1 VSTPTKREERAIDKA
16 IEETKDTAKKALQ
29 EVKRELPEY
38 TAAFHDYQEQNIN
51 AVKDMTNTFLES
63 QKEVVKSLQAAYRPY
78 AGSPAGMM
86 FWPWNNPQGFTE
98 AYVRAVSNF
107 ADSSVAA
114 ARLSNDMMLAA
125 MESARSSIEM
135 ARNNTRSLSGF
146 YIESAH
152 AIERASRESTS
163 QRGE

>member
-1 VSTPTKREERAIDKA
+1 MSTPARREEKAIDRA

-51 AVKDMTNTFLES
+51 AIKDMTNTFLES
-63 QKEVVKSLQAAYRPY
+63 QKEVAKSLQAAYRPY
-78 AGSPAGMM
+78 AGNTGMM
-86 FWPWNNPQGFTE
+86 FWPWNNPQAFTE
-98 AYVRAVSNF
+98 AYVRAVSDF

-125 MESARSSIEM
+125 MESARSSIEV

-146 YIESAH
+146 YVESAH
-152 AIERASRESTS
+152 ALEQASKETMQRRE
-163 QRGE
+163 